1 MKIWQ
6 IRKFNPM
13 LSSIHSMR
21 SRVNLLMT
29 HLFGIYIYIMLLSVL
44 LFIALPLNQLL
55 LIFRFI
61 TFGELYSSL

>member
-1 MKIWQ
+1 
-6 IRKFNPM
+6 
-13 LSSIHSMR
+13 
-21 SRVNLLMT
+21 
-29 HLFGIYIYIMLLSVL
+29 MLLSVL